1 MADYLPDSGL
11 VIRHLR
17 NDAQA
22 VALLRELGRRSR
34 LSVSTITHLEVY
46 AGMKAHEQYA
56 TRKLLSRFTACVVTE
71 DVAQRAGEYLR
82 DYGASGL
89 SIPDAVIA
97 ATAVLESM
105 TLVTLNPKHFQIRGV
120 SLLPLSLEE

>member
-1 MADYLPDSGL
+1 MADYLLDSGL
-11 VIRHLR
+11 VLRHLR

-46 AGMKAHEQYA
+46 AGMKPHEQYA